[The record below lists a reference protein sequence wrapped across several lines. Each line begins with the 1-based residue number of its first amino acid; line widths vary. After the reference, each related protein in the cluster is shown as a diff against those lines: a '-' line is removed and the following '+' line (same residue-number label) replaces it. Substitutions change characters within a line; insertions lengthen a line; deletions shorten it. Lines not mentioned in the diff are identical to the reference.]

1 MKTRQARHQPESTD
15 SQKKYTQKRKK
26 SRKARDGKRERK
38 KKERRWELGAGSWG
52 VLVCFFLSRYEKFYF
67 ILYLFSIFHHLPC
80 ALRRAVPSSF
90 ALLHGLQL
98 QWLPSPSVPPHT
110 HTQTQT
116 QTNKAREAGVLAV
129 CRLFCGGVTS
139 LKLKNLFGG
148 FTRVNGVRRRIEKK
162 ANKYLF
168 GIIVDC

>member
-67 ILYLFSIFHHLPC
+67 ILYLFSIFHHTCHVLC
-80 ALRRAVPSSF
+80 GVLY
-90 ALLHGLQL
+90 L
-98 QWLPSPSVPPHT
+98 LPSRCYMGCSCSGFPVPVCLHTHT
-110 HTQTQT
+110 HTQT
-116 QTNKAREAGVLAV
+116 NKSSKRG
-129 CRLFCGGVTS
+129 RLFCGGVTS
-139 LKLKNLFGG
+139 LKNLFGG
-148 FTRVNGVRRRIEKK
+148 CTRVHGVRRRIEKK